1 MSDQAIKMASTL
13 AVGAVLLAYGYKHQW
28 LRQGE
33 DLLRQSVAAPQAA
46 IPAPP
51 LPAPRMPQQQTATP
65 YQPPVSRPRATAWGV
80 VELSPDSYS
89 QYRADIE
96 VNGARIQTLVDTGA
110 SWVALTAEDAR
121 QLNLDPPRSAYTI
134 KTQTANGVAMSAP
147 VKLREIRIGNITVY
161 DVDALVSEPGKLGVS
176 LLGMSF
182 LRKLSSFQVADGRFV
197 MKQ

>member
-33 DLLRQSVAAPQAA
+33 DMLRSVSAPHAA
-46 IPAPP
+46 IPAPA
-51 LPAPRMPQQQTATP
+51 LPPMPQQQAATP
-65 YQPPVSRPRATAWGV
+65 YQPPQSRPRTTGWGV
-80 VELSPDSYS
+80 EELSPDSYS
-89 QYRADIE
+89 QYRANIE